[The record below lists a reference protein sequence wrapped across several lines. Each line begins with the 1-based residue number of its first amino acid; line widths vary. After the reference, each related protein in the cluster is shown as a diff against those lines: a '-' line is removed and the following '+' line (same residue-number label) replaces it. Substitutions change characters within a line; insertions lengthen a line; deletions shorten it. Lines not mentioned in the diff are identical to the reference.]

1 MTQITYYGHACFEI
15 ECNGKSMLFDPFIR
29 GNALASHVDLSSINP
44 HYILLSHAHSDHTA
58 DAVEISKQSGATCIG
73 VFEVCVYLQSKGAE
87 NIHPMNIGGAK
98 VFDGIEITMTQAI
111 HSSSFEDGTYGGVA
125 AGFQISTDDCHFY
138 YSGDTS
144 LFSDMQFVGK
154 KRQLDF
160 AILPIGGNFTM
171 DVNDAIE
178 CAKLL
183 NVNKVIGVHY
193 DTFGYIVIN
202 HQKAVDAFSAA
213 GIELILMPIGGN
225 YII

>member
-1 MTQITYYGHACFEI
+1 MIQITYYGHACFEI
-15 ECNGKSMLFDPFIR
+15 VCNGKSMLFDPFIR
-29 GNALASHVDLSSINP
+29 GNALASQVDLSSINP

-73 VFEVCVYLQSKGAE
+73 VFEVCGYLQSKGAE

-98 VFDGIEITMTQAI
+98 VFDGIEIKMTQAI

-125 AGFQISTDDCHFY
+125 GGFQISTDDCHFY

-193 DTFGYIVIN
+193 DTFGYIVID
-202 HQKAVDAFSAA
+202 HQNAIDAFSNA
-213 GIELILMPIGGN
+213 GIELILMPIGGK